1 MKQLLAALVV
11 ISSYN
16 GASYFS
22 NIISMDEQPKIVK
35 RRRARSIESKTE
47 SDMANESSFAGASS
61 DVEPEELAELE
72 QSGKFV
78 EPPMAGESWS
88 AIDRK
93 PSPSYYLAVSQW
105 EDELREIRQEGDK
118 DVWESCPYD

>member
-1 MKQLLAALVV
+1 
-11 ISSYN
+11 
-16 GASYFS
+16 
-22 NIISMDEQPKIVK
+22 MDEQPKIVK
-35 RRRARSIESKTE
+35 RRRARSIASNADSGRES
-47 SDMANESSFAGASS
+47 ESSFAQASS

>member
-1 MKQLLAALVV
+1 
-11 ISSYN
+11 
-16 GASYFS
+16 
-22 NIISMDEQPKIVK
+22 MDKHPKIVK
-35 RRRARSIESKTE
+35 RQRARLTQPHIDCTPTS
-47 SDMANESSFAGASS
+47 ESSFAGASS

>member
-1 MKQLLAALVV
+1 LKQLLAALVV

-16 GASYFS
+16 GASYFP
-22 NIISMDEQPKIVK
+22 NIIFMDEQPKIVK

-47 SDMANESSFAGASS
+47 SDMANESSYALPDS
-61 DVEPEELAELE
+61 DVEPAELAEVE

-78 EPPMAGESWS
+78 EPPMPGESWS

-93 PSPSYYLAVSQW
+93 PSSSYYPAISQW
-105 EDELREIRQEGDK
+105 KEDLREIRQESDL
-118 DVWESCPYD
+118 DVWSSCPYD

>member
-22 NIISMDEQPKIVK
+22 NIIFMDEQPKIVK

-47 SDMANESSFAGASS
+47 SDMANESSFALPDS
-61 DVEPEELAELE
+61 DVEPTELAALE
-72 QSGKFV
+72 QSSKFV
-78 EPPMAGESWS
+78 EPPMPGESWS

-93 PSPSYYLAVSQW
+93 PSSSYYPAISQW
-105 EDELREIRQEGDK
+105 KEDLREIRQESDL

>member
-1 MKQLLAALVV
+1 
-11 ISSYN
+11 
-16 GASYFS
+16 
-22 NIISMDEQPKIVK
+22 MDEQPKIVK
-35 RRRARSIESKTE
+35 RRRARSIESKTD
-47 SDMANESSFAGASS
+47 SDRAAESSFAQADS
-61 DVEPEELAELE
+61 DVESAELAALE
-72 QSGKFV
+72 QSSKSV

-93 PSPSYYLAVSQW
+93 SSPSYYLAVSQW

>member
-1 MKQLLAALVV
+1 
-11 ISSYN
+11 
-16 GASYFS
+16 
-22 NIISMDEQPKIVK
+22 MDEQPKIVK
-35 RRRARSIESKTE
+35 RRRARSIESNTE
-47 SDMANESSFAGASS
+47 EDRASESSFAQASS
-61 DVEPEELAELE
+61 DVEPAELADLE

>member
-1 MKQLLAALVV
+1 LKQLLAALVV

-16 GASYFS
+16 GASYFP
-22 NIISMDEQPKIVK
+22 NIIFMDEQPKIVK

-47 SDMANESSFAGASS
+47 SDMANESSFALPNS
-61 DVEPEELAELE
+61 DVEPAELAEVE

-78 EPPMAGESWS
+78 EPPMPGESWS

-93 PSPSYYLAVSQW
+93 PSSSYYPAISQW
-105 EDELREIRQEGDK
+105 KEDLREIRQESDL
-118 DVWESCPYD
+118 DVWSSCPYD

>member
-16 GASYFS
+16 GASYFP
-22 NIISMDEQPKIVK
+22 NIIFMDEQPKIVK

-47 SDMANESSFAGASS
+47 SDMANESSYALPDS
-61 DVEPEELAELE
+61 DVEPAELAEVE

-78 EPPMAGESWS
+78 EPPMPGESWS

-93 PSPSYYLAVSQW
+93 PSSSYYPAISQW
-105 EDELREIRQEGDK
+105 KEDLREIRQESDL
-118 DVWESCPYD
+118 DVWSSCPYD

>member
-1 MKQLLAALVV
+1 
-11 ISSYN
+11 
-16 GASYFS
+16 
-22 NIISMDEQPKIVK
+22 MDKHPKIV
-35 RRRARSIESKTE
+35 RRQRARSIESKTD
-47 SDMANESSFAGASS
+47 SVPRSESSFARADESALS
-61 DVEPEELAELE
+61 AELAEVE
-72 QSGKFV
+72 QSEKSV
-78 EPPMAGESWS
+78 EPPMPGESWS